1 MHDRQTMDGSGPAGN
16 TIRGDS
22 WNQKALLM
30 KTLRALGSALIAVT
44 LTSCVLSPGQH
55 MSTGEIVRQGTSANA
70 RYQLVPI
77 TGKEIVMETAAA
89 PAVTVPQEL
98 LDYRPE
104 AYRIGVGD
112 TLYITVWEHPEL
124 TSPAAAQQLGT
135 ANGRLVRADGT
146 LFYPYIGLVKAAGMT
161 VEDLRTAISAKLTK
175 YVEKPQVDV
184 SVSTYGVQRVTV
196 RGAFMKTDPQPIT
209 TTPMTLAQAVGAAT
223 INTDQADLSG
233 LVLARDGHEYH
244 LDLDALS
251 HAQHGMDDIWLK
263 AGDQIFLPYND
274 RKQVYV
280 LGEVNHPLA
289 IPFKTTSL
297 NLTQA
302 LGAAGGLNQLTSK
315 GRAVYVIRGVED
327 MEKEPATIFQLD
339 AHSPAAFALAS
350 QFAVHPGDV
359 VFVGAADITRWN
371 RLLSQLL
378 PLSDVIQNAA
388 IANRDFGTNP

>member
-1 MHDRQTMDGSGPAGN
+1 
-16 TIRGDS
+16 
-22 WNQKALLM
+22 M

-44 LTSCVLSPGQH
+44 LSSCVLSPGQH
-55 MSTGEIVRQGTSANA
+55 MSTRDFVREGSADSS

-77 TGKEIVMETAAA
+77 TGKEIIMETAAA
-89 PAVTVPQEL
+89 PAVAVPQEL

-104 AYRIGVGD
+104 PYRIGVGD
-112 TLYITVWEHPEL
+112 SLYITVWEHPEL
-124 TSPAAAQQLGT
+124 TSPAGAQQLSS

-146 LFYPYIGLVKAAGMT
+146 LFYPYVGLVKASGLT
-161 VEDLRTAISAKLTK
+161 VEELRSQISAKLTK
-175 YVEKPQVDV
+175 YVEKPQVDI
-184 SVSTYGVQRVTV
+184 SVNTYGTQRITM
-196 RGAFMKTDPQPIT
+196 RGAFVKTDPQPIT
-209 TTPMTLAQAVGAAT
+209 TTPMTLAQAIGTAT

-233 LVLARDGHEYH
+233 LVLARGGHEYH

-251 HAQHGMDDIWLK
+251 HAQHGLDDIWLK
-263 AGDQIFLPYND
+263 GGDQVFLPYND

-289 IPFKTTSL
+289 IPFKTTAL

-302 LGAAGGLNQLTSK
+302 LGAAGGLSQITSK

-327 MEKEPATIFQLD
+327 MEKEPATIYQLD

-371 RLLSQLL
+371 RVLSQLL